1 MLAAAVSSRRHF
13 ALVYTIF
20 PPFNRYTLPPT
31 GGAPGGHVTW
41 SPGTQP
47 TGHVTWSEGVI
58 SSDHWWATWRLS
70 AEFRENKLMIRRL
83 RVKGNQQ
90 KSEW

>member
-41 SPGTQP
+41 SRGTQ
-47 TGHVTWSEGVI
+47 
-58 SSDHWWATWRLS
+58 LS

-83 RVKGNQQ
+83 RVKGGQWVFMF
-90 KSEW
+90 SRYFLLLL